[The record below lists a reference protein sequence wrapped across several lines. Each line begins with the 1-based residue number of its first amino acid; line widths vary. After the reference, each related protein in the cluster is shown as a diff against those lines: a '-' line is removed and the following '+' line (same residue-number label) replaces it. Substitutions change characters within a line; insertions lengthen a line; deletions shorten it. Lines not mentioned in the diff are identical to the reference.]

1 MRNVPG
7 WPKKLDDNDR
17 DLIKRR
23 VQKLTAE
30 HHQKVDRL
38 TKEFEKERKRL
49 EDMLRL
55 GFIPQSTT

>member
-1 MRNVPG
+1 MQG
-7 WPKKLDDNDR
+7 WSKTLNDDDR

-23 VQKLTAE
+23 VQQLTAE
-30 HHQKVDRL
+30 HHQKVNRM

-55 GFIPQSTT
+55 GFIPQSST